1 MRLLIYWLLANVRSS
16 EKCIAS
22 LQSHTSVGVTACSCK
37 NKIAIYAI
45 KSVPGRT
52 SCENSLKLTLKL
64 KSENLPNTEN
74 PDALV
79 IAHNCGLNP
88 DPPNSPPYQPHSF
101 QKTYQIIQFASTIP
115 PPIPIP
121 MAFPA
126 LLLPP
131 LPLRGPAVRIG
142 GGASLWG
149 SWGLS

>member
-1 MRLLIYWLLANVRSS
+1 VRLLIYWLFACVRSS

-45 KSVPGRT
+45 KSVPGRN

-74 PDALV
+74 PDVLV
-79 IAHNCGLNP
+79 IAHTCDLNR
-88 DPPNSPPYQPHSF
+88 DPNSPPYQPHSF

-121 MAFPA
+121 IAFSA

-142 GGASLWG
+142 GGASLRG